1 MAKLKTWM
9 VYLAGIIIVVS
20 FPLALLLVNL
30 GDRTGEGIGYDV
42 GRMLGISVIV
52 GGGIL
57 LLYYAIKLARK
68 KKKK

>member
-1 MAKLKTWM
+1 MTELKTWM

-20 FPLALLLVNL
+20 FPLALLVNL
-30 GDRTGEGIGYDV
+30 GDPTGEGIGYDV
-42 GRMLGISVIV
+42 GRMLGISVIL

-57 LLYYAIKLARK
+57 LIYYAIKLARK